1 MSSSWKVFD
10 PPQREKS
17 LHDQSQKDEEWDH
30 LEHGMKLWKVG
41 PSNGETSRGQV
52 HAGHGNRADVMEIVG
67 DGESNQQADESH
79 SKVLSAKDH

>member
-1 MSSSWKVFD
+1 
-10 PPQREKS
+10 
-17 LHDQSQKDEEWDH
+17 
-30 LEHGMKLWKVG
+30 MKLRKVG

-67 DGESNQQADESH
+67 DGESYQQADESH